1 MATVTAAMVKELRDA
16 TGAGMMDCKKALV
29 AADGNMQAA
38 IDAMRKSGAA
48 KAAKKAGRTAAEGII
63 AVASNANKIALVEVN
78 SETDFCA
85 KNAEFVTYAQKVAD
99 LALASSISDV
109 EALKAAQ
116 LDGQTVADAL
126 TALVAKIGENL
137 QLRRVALVEAKE
149 GETLG
154 LYVHSNKRIG
164 VAAVIK
170 GGDESVA
177 KDVAMHICASKPDF
191 VKPEDVSAE
200 VVEHE
205 RQVQIEIAMKS
216 GKPQAI
222 AEKMVEGRMK
232 KFTGEVSL
240 TGQPFVKNPEI
251 SVGQMLKEHN
261 ADAVSFIRY
270 EVGEGIEKAVVDFA
284 AEVQAQVAAAQK

>member
-1 MATVTAAMVKELRDA
+1 MATITAAMVKELRDA

-63 AVASNANKIALVEVN
+63 TVAQAGKKVVLVEVN

-85 KNAEFVTYAQKVAD
+85 KNAEFVTFAQKVAD
-99 LALASSISDV
+99 TALANNICDV
-109 EALKAAQ
+109 EVLKNTQ
-116 LDGQTVADAL
+116 LDGQTVAEGL

-137 QLRRVALVEAKE
+137 QLRRVALVEAKDD
-149 GETLG
+149 ETIG

-164 VAAVIK
+164 VAVVLK
-170 GGDESVA
+170 GGDETIA
-177 KDVAMHICASKPDF
+177 KHVAMHVCASKPDF
-191 VKPEDVSAE
+191 VHPEDVSAE

-240 TGQPFVKNPEI
+240 TGQPFVMNPEI
-251 SVGQMLKEHN
+251 TVGQMLKEAK
-261 ADAVSFIRY
+261 ADAVSFVRY
-270 EVGEGIEKAVVDFA
+270 EVGEGIEKQAVDFA

>member
-78 SETDFCA
+78 SETAFCA

>member
-63 AVASNANKIALVEVN
+63 AVANNANKIALVEVN

-99 LALASSISDV
+99 LALASNISDV

-261 ADAVSFIRY
+261 ADAVSFIRF

>member
-1 MATVTAAMVKELRDA
+1 MATITAAMVKELRDA

-29 AADGNMQAA
+29 AADGTMQAA

-63 AVASNANKIALVEVN
+63 TVAQAGKKVVLVEVN

-85 KNAEFVTYAQKVAD
+85 KNAEFVTFAQKVAD
-99 LALASSISDV
+99 TALANNISDV
-109 EALKAAQ
+109 EVLKNTQ
-116 LDGQTVADAL
+116 LDGQTVAEGL

-137 QLRRVALVEAKE
+137 QLRRVALVEAKDD
-149 GETLG
+149 ETIG

-164 VAAVIK
+164 VAVVLK
-170 GGDESVA
+170 GGDETIA
-177 KDVAMHICASKPDF
+177 KHVAMHVCASKPDF
-191 VKPEDVSAE
+191 VHPEDVSAE

-240 TGQPFVKNPEI
+240 TGQPFVMNPEI
-251 SVGQMLKEHN
+251 TVGQMLKEAK
-261 ADAVSFIRY
+261 ADAVSFVRY
-270 EVGEGIEKAVVDFA
+270 EVGEGIEKQAVDFA

>member
-1 MATVTAAMVKELRDA
+1 MATITAAMVKELRDA

-63 AVASNANKIALVEVN
+63 TVAQAGKKVVLVEVT

-85 KNAEFVTYAQKVAD
+85 KTAEFVTFAHKVAD
-99 LALASSISDV
+99 TALANNISNV
-109 EALKAAQ
+109 EVLKNTQ
-116 LDGQTVADAL
+116 LDGQTVAEGL

-137 QLRRVALVEAKE
+137 QLRRVALVEAKDD
-149 GETLG
+149 ETIG

-164 VAAVIK
+164 VAVVLK
-170 GGDESVA
+170 GGDETIA
-177 KDVAMHICASKPDF
+177 KHVAMHVCASKPDF
-191 VKPEDVSAE
+191 VHPEDVSAE

-240 TGQPFVKNPEI
+240 TGQPFVMNPEI
-251 SVGQMLKEHN
+251 TVGQMLKEAK
-261 ADAVSFIRY
+261 ADAVSFVRY
-270 EVGEGIEKAVVDFA
+270 EVGEGIEKQAVDFA